1 MYKIG
6 VKREF
11 VAWHYLIGGEW
22 GPEGELHS
30 HPYFL
35 ELELAGSDLDE
46 HGFVVN
52 IVAVEQALDRVA
64 GTYRDQVLN
73 ERPAFAGLNPSIER
87 FSKILW
93 ADLAVEIGPQK
104 CAGMVVRLWES
115 ESAWCAYSGEA
126 DCA

>member
-11 VAWHYLIGGEW
+11 TAWHYLIGGDW

-30 HPYFL
+30 HPYIL
-35 ELELAGSDLDE
+35 ELELAGSELDE

-52 IVAVEQALDRVA
+52 IVAVEQALDRVS

-73 ERPAFAGLNPSIER
+73 ENPAFSGLNPSIER

-93 ADLAVEIGPQK
+93 DDLAVEIGPQK

-115 ESAWCAYSGEA
+115 ESAWCAFSGEA
-126 DCA
+126 DCV